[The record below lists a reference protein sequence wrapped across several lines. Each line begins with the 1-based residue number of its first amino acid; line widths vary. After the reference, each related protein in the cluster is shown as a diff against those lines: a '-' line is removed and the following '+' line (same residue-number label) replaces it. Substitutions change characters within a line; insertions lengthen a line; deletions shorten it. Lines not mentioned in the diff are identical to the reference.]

1 MGSRIMIPF
10 NLEKAIAGNPVQTEN
25 GKPVHQLTVFDCDE
39 RYNVVGIVDNE
50 LCRWDREGSNA
61 GFYTENL
68 NLVMTPIKKTGFVNL
83 YKDNKGNI
91 ITAAEKVSYD
101 SSWVKTVADA
111 LMREKEVGKYIATV
125 EVEWEE

>member
-1 MGSRIMIPF
+1 MIPF

-39 RYNVVGIVDNE
+39 CYNVVGIVDNE
-50 LCRWDREGSNA
+50 LYRWDREGSNA

-83 YKDNKGNI
+83 YEDNKGNI
-91 ITAAEKVSYD
+91 ITSAEKVCYA
-101 SSWVKTVADA
+101 SSWARDDA
-111 LMREKEVGKYIATV
+111 LMREEEVGKYIATV
-125 EVEWEE
+125 KVEWEE